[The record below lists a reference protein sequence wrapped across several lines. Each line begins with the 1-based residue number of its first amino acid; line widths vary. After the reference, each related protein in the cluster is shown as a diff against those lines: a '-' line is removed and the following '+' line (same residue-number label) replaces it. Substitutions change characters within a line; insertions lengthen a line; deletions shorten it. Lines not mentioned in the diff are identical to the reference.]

1 MNNKTKINIAVIGCG
16 YWGPNLV
23 RNFSKVDNCFVKY
36 VCDKKESRLRWIKS
50 LYPSVC
56 ITKNYKDILKDRH
69 VTAVAIATP
78 TPTHFPLARE
88 FLNTG
93 RNVLVEK
100 PLTNTSQE
108 ANLLVDLGQKHKKI
122 LMVSHTYLYSPGIVK
137 LKEIIYKRGLG
148 KIIYINSIRVN
159 LGIFQSNINVVSDL
173 APHDISIINF
183 ILDKMPDYVSCIGSA
198 HYKKDVE
205 DVAFINLYYPQ
216 NIITHIHLSWIDPVK
231 IRRLTAVGSEKMA
244 VYNDLDF
251 DEPLK
256 IIEKSVKRVPY
267 YKTYREFKM
276 LYKFGDIHSPHI
288 DNQEPLYIECNHFIE
303 SILNNKKPLT
313 SGEEGLQVVRVLE
326 LLNKS
331 LQEKGRMIKVNE

>member
-1 MNNKTKINIAVIGCG
+1 
-16 YWGPNLV
+16 
-23 RNFSKVDNCFVKY
+23 
-36 VCDKKESRLRWIKS
+36 
-50 LYPSVC
+50 
-56 ITKNYKDILKDRH
+56 
-69 VTAVAIATP
+69 
-78 TPTHFPLARE
+78 
-88 FLNTG
+88 
-93 RNVLVEK
+93 
-100 PLTNTSQE
+100 
-108 ANLLVDLGQKHKKI
+108 
-122 LMVSHTYLYSPGIVK
+122 
-137 LKEIIYKRGLG
+137 
-148 KIIYINSIRVN
+148 
-159 LGIFQSNINVVSDL
+159 
-173 APHDISIINF
+173 
-183 ILDKMPDYVSCIGSA
+183 MPDYVSCIGSA